1 MKYFTTD
8 THFGHPLV
16 TVLRGFTMFDPGRA
30 HYGELLRTQ
39 GHEAAQDWAK
49 RTVLDDS
56 RLNFRTAADIAAHD
70 AAVVA
75 NINATVGED
84 DELWI
89 LGDLGFRTSL
99 KHLKRCLRQIE
110 CRHLHAVI
118 GNHDDW
124 WLDDRPARNLFESIK
139 PNDAVGIAG
148 LGADGRTETVNL
160 SHFPYRED
168 LAYGWSDDAVRFAE
182 QALPFDGCRLL
193 YGHTHQLDPEG
204 ARPESLNVGLDAWN
218 LTPVS
223 EAQVVA
229 WFRAHEGQVPETPAH
244 LGEPGATDASTG
256 TEEG

>member
-16 TVLRGFTMFDPGRA
+16 SALRGFTTFDPGR
-30 HYGELLRTQ
+30 GEYLRLLHDQ
-39 GHEAAQDWAK
+39 GRKAAEDWV
-49 RTVLDDS
+49 RQTVEDDS
-56 RLNFRTAADIAAHD
+56 RLTFRTAADTDAHD

-75 NINATVGED
+75 SINAAVGPD

-89 LGDLGFRTSL
+89 LGDIGFRTSV
-99 KHLKRCLRQIE
+99 KHLKDCLRQLQ

-124 WLDDRPARNLFESIK
+124 WMANRPALNLFESIE
-139 PNDAVGIAG
+139 PNDTVDLPG
-148 LGADGRTETVNL
+148 LDAARPDDLETVNL

-168 LAYGWSDDAVRFAE
+168 LAYGWPDDAVRFHD
-182 QALPFDGCRLL
+182 QALPFDGRRLL
-193 YGHTHQLDPEG
+193 YGHTHQLTPEG

-223 EAQVVA
+223 ADQVAA
-229 WFRAHEGQVPETPAH
+229 WFRETAR
-244 LGEPGATDASTG
+244 TG
-256 TEEG
+256 GDGDGVTERNRLDMPSR